1 MRAVNW
7 SPETRIEQW
16 RNRPSSFPQSQLF
29 ERGLALMK
37 NFTRRSTIAGV
48 ATLALVGTGIAFA
61 AWTSTGTGSGTAD
74 ATNAVNLTVNV
85 GNATGLYPTGS
96 KTATFTVTNP
106 NPYAVKLT
114 GADAATNFGVDAGH
128 SGCNVS
134 SLSSAAQSLTDVIAA
149 GATSS
154 SHTVTI
160 SMDNIANDF
169 CQGANFTF
177 DLTVHGASN

>member
-85 GNATGLYPTGS
+85 GNASGLYPTGS

-128 SGCNVS
+128 SGCN
-134 SLSSAAQSLTDVIAA
+134 LSFAVQRRAEPDRRDRRRRSRAARTPSRSRWTTPPTTSARVR
-149 GATSS
+149 TSRS
-154 SHTVTI
+154 T
-160 SMDNIANDF
+160 
-169 CQGANFTF
+169 
-177 DLTVHGASN
+177 